1 MTPTRTGARSALLGL
16 GIQLATVLLA
26 AAAGPQHPVSP
37 DEDWFMIRIGGSAVG
52 TASERWTKSADEVVF
67 QAQMNLSFSRMGTPL
82 SMSILT
88 EEVCT
93 PVGKFARARMQ
104 STVSNL
110 TSTAVVDGD
119 SLRYETSAG
128 GSTRHRVIAWK
139 KDAVSEK
146 KARELVSHWLS
157 GAAAETTITVFDISE
172 GDFRASRLVRG
183 KTTKTLIGSDERE
196 VIPVDEYDA
205 GAQTASSTTWYA
217 ATGKHDAQRT
227 LVRQLGVEIEI
238 MRVTPAELEKTPIE
252 PSFDIIKQSM
262 VPCPGFPVPASRMDT
277 ITLVLDFPRTLPP
290 GSMSGPSQLE
300 MSRQGE
306 EVTLQLTR
314 AQAEKESI
322 ASDKRDIFL
331 KPDRFVQCDAPE
343 IKAVADS
350 LRKATRSDQWVLARN
365 VASWVGDHITR
376 KNMEQGY
383 ASALDV
389 YRTRTGDCTEH
400 SLLTAAVLRAAGIPA
415 RPVVGLAYSEH
426 DHAFVGHMW
435 VEAYIDQWRT
445 LDALNLNL
453 DPIRIRVY
461 APESSEGLGERDLMR
476 AYAMMAGVKVRAVDH
491 RARG

>member
-1 MTPTRTGARSALLGL
+1 MTTSRHRTRGALLGL
-16 GIQLATVLLA
+16 GILLVA
-26 AAAGPQHPVSP
+26 ALPGGAAGPQLPASA
-37 DEDWFMIRIGGSAVG
+37 DEDWFVIRIGGSAVG
-52 TASERWTKSADEVVF
+52 TASERWLKGAEEIVF

-82 SMSILT
+82 AMSILT
-88 EEVCT
+88 EEACT
-93 PVGKFARARMQ
+93 PAGKFARARMQ

-110 TSTAVVDGD
+110 TSTAVLDGD

-128 GSTRHRVIAWK
+128 GSTRHRVIAWNPN
-139 KDAVSEK
+139 AVSEK
-146 KARELVSHWLS
+146 VGRELVSHWLS
-157 GAAAETTITVFDISE
+157 GAAPETTITVFDISE

-183 KTTKTLIGSDERE
+183 KSLKMPIGNTERE

-205 GAQTASSTTWYA
+205 GAETASSTSWYA
-217 ATGKHDAQRT
+217 AQGNHASQRT

-238 MRVTPAELEKTPIE
+238 VRMTPAELEATEIE

-262 VPCPGFPVPASRMDT
+262 VPCPGFPVPASRMEA
-277 ITLVLDFPRTLPP
+277 ITLVLDFPRTPPP

-300 MSRQGE
+300 VSRAGQ

-314 AQAEKESI
+314 ALAEKET
-322 ASDKRDIFL
+322 ATGDRRDVFL

-343 IKAVADS
+343 IEAVADS
-350 LRKATRSDQWVLARN
+350 LKKATRSDAWVLARSC
-365 VASWVGDHITR
+365 AAWVEDHITH

-400 SLLTAAVLRAAGIPA
+400 SLLTTAILRAAGIPA
-415 RPVVGLAYSEH
+415 RPVVGLAYSER
-426 DHAFVGHMW
+426 DKAFVGHMW
-435 VEAYIDQWRT
+435 VEAYVDEWRT

-491 RARG
+491 KTRS